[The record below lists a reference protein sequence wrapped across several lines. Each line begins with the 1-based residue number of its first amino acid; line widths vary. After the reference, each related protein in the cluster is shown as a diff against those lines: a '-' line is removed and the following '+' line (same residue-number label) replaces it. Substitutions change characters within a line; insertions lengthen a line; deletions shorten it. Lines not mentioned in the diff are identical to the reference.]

1 MTAEGVGET
10 REHEGV
16 LPILGFLL
24 DFLVGRMGHHAVIQA
39 AEPLR
44 GDPPEPLDPFRE
56 IHAPVSR
63 RRGEKGVVGLSRG
76 MHVRGLK
83 WASTACATMSRDRDA
98 IPVTILSGSLGA
110 GKTTLLNHLLSTAG
124 DRDIAVLVNDMGDI
138 NVDADLV
145 SQNTDL
151 AVDGGVTE
159 LSNGCICCELQDDL
173 ETAVVRLARDRD
185 FDHLVVEA
193 SGISEPR
200 PVARLFTTGS
210 PAAARYEVASVVA
223 VVDARQFHDA
233 FGEAGV
239 AERRGDADADAETRP
254 LSDLL
259 VEGVE
264 FATLVVLNKTDLVTP
279 EELDAVAEMVRALR
293 PDADIVR
300 TEHSRVDPDTV
311 LQARYDPATADEAG
325 WKRALEAD
333 EAERAGHDHGHDDHG
348 HDDHADHDDHA
359 HADHDDHAHPEAV
372 YGVTSFTYRRRRP
385 FHPVRLH
392 ALLADLPLAVVRSKG
407 TCWIATGADLS
418 YTMGQAGPSVRME
431 AAGPWIASLP
441 EFERDA
447 YRRNRSNLDWDEE
460 WGDRRTE
467 LVFIG
472 RGMDD
477 EELIAALDDCLLTD
491 DEMASSW
498 DDFGNPFPT
507 TAGEELVV
515 TEPAVEN

>member
-1 MTAEGVGET
+1 
-10 REHEGV
+10 
-16 LPILGFLL
+16 
-24 DFLVGRMGHHAVIQA
+24 
-39 AEPLR
+39 
-44 GDPPEPLDPFRE
+44 
-56 IHAPVSR
+56 
-63 RRGEKGVVGLSRG
+63 
-76 MHVRGLK
+76 
-83 WASTACATMSRDRDA
+83 MSRDRDA

-110 GKTTLLNHLLSTAG
+110 GKTTLLNHLLAGAG

-173 ETAVVRLARDRD
+173 ETAVVGLARDRD

-223 VVDARQFHDA
+223 VVDARQFHDS
-233 FGEAGV
+233 FGEDGV
-239 AERRGDADADAETRP
+239 AARRGGSDADADAGDDDEETRP

-264 FATLVVLNKTDLVTP
+264 FANLVVLNKTDLVTAD
-279 EELDAVAEMVRALR
+279 ELDRAEEMVRALR
-293 PDADIVR
+293 PDAEVVR

-311 LQARYDPATADEAG
+311 FRERYDPATADEAG
-325 WKRALEAD
+325 WKRALVAD
-333 EAERAGHDHGHDDHG
+333 DGDHDH
-348 HDDHADHDDHA
+348 
-359 HADHDDHAHPEAV
+359 DHAHPEAV

-385 FHPVRLH
+385 FHPDRIR
-392 ALLADLPLAVVRSKG
+392 ALLADLPPSVVRSKG
-407 TCWIATGADLS
+407 TCWIATGADCS
-418 YTMGQAGPSVRME
+418 YTMGQAGPSVRVE

-472 RGMDD
+472 REMDEAD
-477 EELIAALDDCLLTD
+477 LIAALDDCLLTD
-491 DEMASSW
+491 DEMAASW
-498 DDFGNPFPT
+498 DDFGGRFPT

-515 TEPAVEN
+515 TEPAVGG

>member
-1 MTAEGVGET
+1 
-10 REHEGV
+10 
-16 LPILGFLL
+16 
-24 DFLVGRMGHHAVIQA
+24 
-39 AEPLR
+39 
-44 GDPPEPLDPFRE
+44 
-56 IHAPVSR
+56 
-63 RRGEKGVVGLSRG
+63 
-76 MHVRGLK
+76 
-83 WASTACATMSRDRDA
+83 MSRDRDA

-110 GKTTLLNHLLSTAG
+110 GKTTLLNHLLANAG

-151 AVDGGVTE
+151 AVDDGVAE

-210 PAAARYEVASVVA
+210 QAAARYAVASVVT

-233 FGEAGV
+233 FGEAGT
-239 AERRGDADADAETRP
+239 ATRRGDSEARRASDSRPAADDTDGDRP

-259 VEGVE
+259 VEQVE
-264 FATLVVLNKTDLVTP
+264 FANLVLLNKTDLVTP
-279 EELDAVAEMVRALR
+279 DELDEVAEMVRALR
-293 PDADIVR
+293 PDAAVVR

-311 LQARYDPATADEAG
+311 LRERYDPATADEAG
-325 WKRALEAD
+325 WKRALEDGA
-333 EAERAGHDHGHDDHG
+333 EAG
-348 HDDHADHDDHA
+348 DDHA
-359 HADHDDHAHPEAV
+359 HEDHDHAHEDHDHAHEDHDHAHEDHDHAHPEAV

-385 FHPVRLH
+385 FHPGRLR
-392 ALLADLPLAVVRSKG
+392 AVLADLPPSVVRSKG
-407 TCWIATGADLS
+407 TCWIATGDDLS

-441 EFERDA
+441 EFEQDA

-472 RGMDD
+472 REMD
-477 EELIAALDDCLLTD
+477 EEGLIAALDDCLLTD
-491 DEMASSW
+491 DEMDAPW
-498 DDFGNPFPT
+498 ADFENQFPT
-507 TAGEELVV
+507 EAGEDVVV
-515 TEPAVEN
+515 TEPAVGD

>member
-1 MTAEGVGET
+1 
-10 REHEGV
+10 
-16 LPILGFLL
+16 
-24 DFLVGRMGHHAVIQA
+24 
-39 AEPLR
+39 
-44 GDPPEPLDPFRE
+44 
-56 IHAPVSR
+56 
-63 RRGEKGVVGLSRG
+63 
-76 MHVRGLK
+76 
-83 WASTACATMSRDRDA
+83 MSRDRDA
-98 IPVTILSGSLGA
+98 VPVTILSGSLGA
-110 GKTTLLNHLLSTAG
+110 GKTTLLNHLLAGAG

-145 SQNTDL
+145 NGNTDL
-151 AVDGGVTE
+151 AVDGGVAE
-159 LSNGCICCELQDDL
+159 LSNGCICCELRDDL
-173 ETAVVRLARDRD
+173 ETAVVRLARERG

-210 PAAARYEVASVVA
+210 QAAARYDVASVVA

-233 FGEAGV
+233 FGDEGA
-239 AERRGDADADAETRP
+239 ATRRGEADDGTRP

-264 FATLVVLNKTDLVTP
+264 FANLVVLNKTDLVTAA
-279 EELDAVAEMVRALR
+279 ELDVVEEMVRALR
-293 PDADIVR
+293 PDAEVVR

-311 LQARYDPATADEAG
+311 LDERYDPTTADEAG
-325 WKRALEAD
+325 WKRALD
-333 EAERAGHDHGHDDHG
+333 GDDHDHDGG
-348 HDDHADHDDHA
+348 HA
-359 HADHDDHAHPEAV
+359 HDHDHAHPEAV

-385 FHPVRLH
+385 FHPERVRS
-392 ALLADLPLAVVRSKG
+392 LLADLPAAVVRSKG

-418 YTMGQAGPSVRME
+418 YTMGQAGPSVRVE

-472 RGMDD
+472 REMDD
-477 EELIAALDDCLLTD
+477 DALVAALDDCLLTD
-491 DEMASSW
+491 DEMAADW
-498 DDFGNPFPT
+498 GDFGDAFPT
-507 TAGEELVV
+507 EAGDELVV
-515 TEPAVEN
+515 TEP

>member
-1 MTAEGVGET
+1 MT
-10 REHEGV
+10 
-16 LPILGFLL
+16 
-24 DFLVGRMGHHAVIQA
+24 
-39 AEPLR
+39 
-44 GDPPEPLDPFRE
+44 
-56 IHAPVSR
+56 
-63 RRGEKGVVGLSRG
+63 
-76 MHVRGLK
+76 
-83 WASTACATMSRDRDA
+83 RDA

-110 GKTTLLNHLLSTAG
+110 GKTTLLNHLLAEAD

-210 PAAARYEVASVVA
+210 QATARYAVSSVVA

-239 AERRGDADADAETRP
+239 AARRGDEGGDRP

-264 FATLVVLNKTDLVTP
+264 FANLVVLNKTDLVTP
-279 EELDAVAEMVRALR
+279 DELDRVAEMVRALR
-293 PDADIVR
+293 PDADVVR
-300 TEHSRVDPDTV
+300 TEHSRVAPETV
-311 LQARYDPATADEAG
+311 LRERYDPATVEEAG
-325 WKRALEAD
+325 WKRVLED
-333 EAERAGHDHGHDDHG
+333 ETGNHGHG
-348 HDDHADHDDHA
+348 H
-359 HADHDDHAHPEAV
+359 DHAHPEAV

-385 FHPVRLH
+385 FHPERLR
-392 ALLADLPLAVVRSKG
+392 AFLADLPPSVVRSKG
-407 TCWIATGADLS
+407 TCWIATGADSS

-441 EFERDA
+441 EFEQDA
-447 YRRNRSNLDWDEE
+447 YRRNRSDLDWDED
-460 WGDRRTE
+460 WGDRRTA

-472 RGMDD
+472 REMDED
-477 EELIAALDDCLLTD
+477 ELTAALDDCLLTD
-491 DEMASSW
+491 DEMATAW
-498 DDFGNPFPT
+498 DDFENPFPT
-507 TAGEELVV
+507 EAGDEVVV

>member
-1 MTAEGVGET
+1 M
-10 REHEGV
+10 
-16 LPILGFLL
+16 P
-24 DFLVGRMGHHAVIQA
+24 
-39 AEPLR
+39 
-44 GDPPEPLDPFRE
+44 
-56 IHAPVSR
+56 
-63 RRGEKGVVGLSRG
+63 
-76 MHVRGLK
+76 
-83 WASTACATMSRDRDA
+83 RDA

-145 SQNTDL
+145 SQNTDA

-173 ETAVVRLARDRD
+173 DTAVVRLAGDRQ

-210 PAAARYEVASVVA
+210 QAAARYDVASVVA

-233 FGEAGV
+233 FGDEGV
-239 AERRGDADADAETRP
+239 ATRRSETDGDDTRP

-279 EELDAVAEMVRALR
+279 DELDAVEEMIRALR
-293 PDADIVR
+293 PDAEVVR
-300 TEHSRVDPDTV
+300 TEHSRVDADTV
-311 LQARYDPATADEAG
+311 LEPRYDPATADEAG
-325 WKRALEAD
+325 WKRALDGDDHDGHGHE
-333 EAERAGHDHGHDDHG
+333 GHDHTDH
-348 HDDHADHDDHA
+348 
-359 HADHDDHAHPEAV
+359 DHAHPEAV

-385 FHPVRLH
+385 FHPNRLRSF
-392 ALLADLPLAVVRSKG
+392 LADLPVSVVRSKG
-407 TCWIATGADLS
+407 TCWIATGADCS
-418 YTMGQAGPSVRME
+418 YTMGQAGPSVRMT

-441 EFERDA
+441 AFEQDA
-447 YRRNRSNLDWDEE
+447 YRRNRTNLDWDEE

-472 RGMDD
+472 REIDD
-477 EELIAALDDCLLTD
+477 DSLIAALDDCLLTD
-491 DEMASSW
+491 DEMATDWVEFES
-498 DDFGNPFPT
+498 PFPT
-507 TAGEELVV
+507 EPGEEYVV
-515 TEPAVEN
+515 TEPAVSR

>member
-1 MTAEGVGET
+1 
-10 REHEGV
+10 
-16 LPILGFLL
+16 
-24 DFLVGRMGHHAVIQA
+24 
-39 AEPLR
+39 
-44 GDPPEPLDPFRE
+44 
-56 IHAPVSR
+56 
-63 RRGEKGVVGLSRG
+63 
-76 MHVRGLK
+76 
-83 WASTACATMSRDRDA
+83 MSRERDA

-210 PAAARYEVASVVA
+210 QAAARYEVASVVT

-233 FGEAGV
+233 FGEDGV
-239 AERRGDADADAETRP
+239 AARRDNLDADEEARP

-264 FATLVVLNKTDLVTP
+264 FANLVVLNKTDLVTP
-279 EELDAVAEMVRALR
+279 DELDRVEEMVRALR
-293 PDADIVR
+293 PDAEVVR

-311 LQARYDPATADEAG
+311 LRARYDPATADDAG
-325 WKRALEAD
+325 WKRALDD
-333 EAERAGHDHGHDDHG
+333 EDDDH
-348 HDDHADHDDHA
+348 
-359 HADHDDHAHPEAV
+359 DHAHPEAV

-385 FHPVRLH
+385 FHPDRLRS
-392 ALLADLPLAVVRSKG
+392 LLVDLPSSVVRSKG
-407 TCWIATGADLS
+407 TCWIATGAGLS
-418 YTMGQAGPSVRME
+418 YTMGQAGPSVRVE

-441 EFERDA
+441 EFEQDA
-447 YRRNRSNLDWDEE
+447 YRRNRSTLDWDEE

-472 RGMDD
+472 REMD
-477 EELIAALDDCLLTD
+477 EESLIAALDDCLLTD
-491 DEMASSW
+491 GEMAASW
-498 DDFGNPFPT
+498 DDFESRFPT
-507 TAGEELVV
+507 TAGEALVV
-515 TEPAVEN
+515 TEPAVEG

>member
-1 MTAEGVGET
+1 M
-10 REHEGV
+10 
-16 LPILGFLL
+16 P
-24 DFLVGRMGHHAVIQA
+24 
-39 AEPLR
+39 
-44 GDPPEPLDPFRE
+44 
-56 IHAPVSR
+56 
-63 RRGEKGVVGLSRG
+63 
-76 MHVRGLK
+76 
-83 WASTACATMSRDRDA
+83 RDA

-110 GKTTLLNHLLSTAG
+110 GKTTLLNHLLAEAG

-210 PAAARYEVASVVA
+210 QAAARYAVSGVVT

-239 AERRGDADADAETRP
+239 ATRRGTDDGDGDRP

-259 VEGVE
+259 VEQVE

-279 EELDAVAEMVRALR
+279 AELDAVEEMVRALR
-293 PDADIVR
+293 PDAEVVR
-300 TEHSRVDPDTV
+300 TAHSRVDPETV
-311 LQARYDPATADEAG
+311 LQERYDPATADEAG

-333 EAERAGHDHGHDDHG
+333 KGGHAHDDH
-348 HDDHADHDDHA
+348 DHDGH
-359 HADHDDHAHPEAV
+359 DHAHPEAV

-385 FHPVRLH
+385 FHPERFR
-392 ALLADLPLAVVRSKG
+392 AFLADLPSSVDRSKG

-418 YTMGQAGPSVRME
+418 YTMGQAGPSVRVE

-460 WGDRRTE
+460 WGDRRTA

-472 RGMDD
+472 RGMDED
-477 EELIAALDDCLLTD
+477 GLTAALDDCLLTD
-491 DEMASSW
+491 DEMAASW
-498 DDFGNPFPT
+498 DRFDNGFPT
-507 TAGEELVV
+507 TTGDELVV

>member
-1 MTAEGVGET
+1 
-10 REHEGV
+10 
-16 LPILGFLL
+16 
-24 DFLVGRMGHHAVIQA
+24 
-39 AEPLR
+39 
-44 GDPPEPLDPFRE
+44 
-56 IHAPVSR
+56 
-63 RRGEKGVVGLSRG
+63 
-76 MHVRGLK
+76 
-83 WASTACATMSRDRDA
+83 MSRDRDA
-98 IPVTILSGSLGA
+98 VPVTILSGSLGA
-110 GKTTLLNHLLSTAG
+110 GKTTLLNHLLTGAG

-145 SQNTDL
+145 SGNTDL
-151 AVDGGVTE
+151 AVDGGVAE
-159 LSNGCICCELQDDL
+159 LSNGCICCELRDDL
-173 ETAVVRLARDRD
+173 ETAVVRLARERG

-210 PAAARYEVASVVA
+210 QAAARYDVASVVT

-233 FGEAGV
+233 FGEQGV
-239 AERRGDADADAETRP
+239 ATRRGEADDGTRP

-264 FATLVVLNKTDLVTP
+264 FANLVVLNKTDLVTP
-279 EELDAVAEMVRALR
+279 DELDAVEEMVRALR
-293 PDADIVR
+293 PDAEVVR

-311 LQARYDPATADEAG
+311 LDERYDPTTADEAG
-325 WKRALEAD
+325 WKRALD
-333 EAERAGHDHGHDDHG
+333 GDDHDHDGG
-348 HDDHADHDDHA
+348 HA
-359 HADHDDHAHPEAV
+359 HDHDHAHPEAV

-385 FHPVRLH
+385 FHPERVRS
-392 ALLADLPLAVVRSKG
+392 LLADLPAAVVRSKG

-418 YTMGQAGPSVRME
+418 YTMGQAGPSVRVE

-472 RGMDD
+472 REMDD
-477 EELIAALDDCLLTD
+477 DALVAALDDCLLTD
-491 DEMASSW
+491 DEMAADW
-498 DDFGNPFPT
+498 GDFGDAFPT
-507 TAGEELVV
+507 EAGDELVV
-515 TEPAVEN
+515 TEP

>member
-1 MTAEGVGET
+1 
-10 REHEGV
+10 
-16 LPILGFLL
+16 
-24 DFLVGRMGHHAVIQA
+24 
-39 AEPLR
+39 
-44 GDPPEPLDPFRE
+44 
-56 IHAPVSR
+56 
-63 RRGEKGVVGLSRG
+63 
-76 MHVRGLK
+76 
-83 WASTACATMSRDRDA
+83 MSRDRDA
-98 IPVTILSGSLGA
+98 VPVTILSGSLGA
-110 GKTTLLNHLLSTAG
+110 GKTTLLNHLLAGAG

-145 SQNTDL
+145 SGNTDL
-151 AVDGGVTE
+151 AVDGGVAE
-159 LSNGCICCELQDDL
+159 LSNGCICCELRDDL
-173 ETAVVRLARDRD
+173 ETAVVRLARERG

-210 PAAARYEVASVVA
+210 QAAARYDVASVVT

-233 FGEAGV
+233 FGEQGV
-239 AERRGDADADAETRP
+239 ATRRGEADDGTRP

-264 FATLVVLNKTDLVTP
+264 FANLVVLNKTDLVTP
-279 EELDAVAEMVRALR
+279 DELDAVEEMVRALR
-293 PDADIVR
+293 PDAEVVR

-311 LQARYDPATADEAG
+311 LDERYDPTTADEAG
-325 WKRALEAD
+325 WKRALD
-333 EAERAGHDHGHDDHG
+333 GDDHDHDGG
-348 HDDHADHDDHA
+348 HA
-359 HADHDDHAHPEAV
+359 HDHDHAHPEAV

-385 FHPVRLH
+385 FHPERVRS
-392 ALLADLPLAVVRSKG
+392 LLADLPAAVVRSKG

-418 YTMGQAGPSVRME
+418 YTMGQAGPSVRVE

-472 RGMDD
+472 REMDD
-477 EELIAALDDCLLTD
+477 DALVAALDDCLLTD
-491 DEMASSW
+491 DEMAADW
-498 DDFGNPFPT
+498 GDFGDAFPT
-507 TAGEELVV
+507 EAGDELVV
-515 TEPAVEN
+515 TEP